1 MLFPGE
7 DQTRVSHAGIH
18 LLLYES
24 CLSPWQWDQAD
35 ASVVDWSHA
44 GEEQCQEDMSEC
56 DGESGSSEESGGSV
70 EWAPS
75 TGTADGWGPDTDSL
89 TLTSI

>member
-7 DQTRVSHAGIH
+7 DQTRVRMAVLTPTH
-18 LLLYES
+18 ES
-24 CLSPWQWDQAD
+24 CPSLWQWNQAD
-35 ASVVDWSHA
+35 GSIVDWA
-44 GEEQCQEDMSEC
+44 QDGEEQCQEDMSEC
-56 DGESGSSEESGGSV
+56 DGEAGSSEESGGSV

-75 TGTADGWGPDTDSL
+75 TGGAGEWDPDTDSL